1 MGCGV
6 DTGVT
11 NRTVPLSRGYADAP
25 GLLLTSVNETVTV
38 VPMSDTVTV
47 QTRVDP
53 ELKRDVDEILATLG
67 LDMPTAIRM
76 FLARVRLTLG
86 IPFPL
91 TTTSSQLVAAMNEA
105 DRLAADP
112 GTRVYTDVH
121 TMMSDIL
128 HESDPDE

>member
-1 MGCGV
+1 
-6 DTGVT
+6 
-11 NRTVPLSRGYADAP
+11 
-25 GLLLTSVNETVTV
+25 
-38 VPMSDTVTV
+38 
-47 QTRVDP
+47 
-53 ELKRDVDEILATLG
+53 VDEILATLG